1 MATAIKKAHAATSS
15 AQAVRAVP
23 EAASLPFRTYQD
35 NGGNYHWEIADA
47 SGEILTHSGSF
58 ASQHDAE
65 RAARSVHEVARS
77 ASFEPRLAKERHT
90 MAA

>member
-1 MATAIKKAHAATSS
+1 MATALKKAHAATSPVHAARS
-15 AQAVRAVP
+15 VP
-23 EAASLPFRTYQD
+23 EAASLAFRTYQD
-35 NGGNYHWEIADA
+35 NGGNYRWEIADA
-47 SGEILTHSGSF
+47 SGEILTYSGSF

-65 RAARSVHEVARS
+65 RAARSVHEGARS